1 MRRGT
6 LNNKAIIFLVI
17 GSVFTFLSFLFD
29 QLVIQTEDKIRD
41 LSYKYEET
49 FNNYSTS
56 KTILYTTQE
65 LSNRIRIKQMK
76 YDFQS
81 DFLQDAI
88 MLIKFSPEVYAD
100 YFQGTKGDEYNKN
113 LEEIFISKYLIMYRN
128 LIDESFNAHDLLL
141 GLPIR
146 ALDKELLPKNNERIA
161 ELVLEASKILND
173 GAVKYGSE
181 AIQIQTSKIKSLD
194 DFLNT
199 RKKFN
204 DFLGNFLSSATKVN
218 EINKIYGD
226 LMNLFF
232 QKTQVIIIDKIKA
245 QNNRN
250 VFILLSVICQIT
262 GLLFLLMLFK
272 TLLKHRNTEGA

>member
-128 LIDESFNAHDLLL
+128 LIDESFSAHDLLL

-161 ELVLEASKILND
+161 ELVIEASKILND

-272 TLLKHRNTEGA
+272 TLLKHRNPEGV